1 MNRQHPPQRLDDRFS
16 DGLHSAWQVSEV
28 GGGQVTADAGTL
40 RLTNRPHA
48 GYSNAQIADYGADCD
63 FVWRPPLR
71 LTVRA
76 QASAPAADLRGTAGF
91 GFWNHPFSPDRR
103 RLPRLPQAIWFF
115 FSSPPSSM
123 RLAQGVPGPGW
134 KAATIDATT
143 PRALLWAPLA
153 PPIVLLNRWPR
164 FYRAVWPRVQRA
176 LRISERLL
184 DGVLLAEPHTYAL
197 EWHADGARFA
207 VDGTIIHET
216 ADAPRGPAGF
226 VAWIDNQYAVVTP
239 EGQFAFGI
247 TPILRE
253 QSLLLTQ
260 VTIERGV

>member
-103 RLPRLPQAIWFF
+103 RLPRLPQAIWFSV
-115 FSSPPSSM
+115 SSPPSSM
-123 RLAQGVPGPGW
+123 RPAQGVPAPGW
-134 KAATIDATT
+134 TTALAGLTHGQPPNQAATGS
-143 PRALLWAPLA
+143 P
-153 PPIVLLNRWPR
+153 N
-164 FYRAVWPRVQRA
+164 
-176 LRISERLL
+176 
-184 DGVLLAEPHTYAL
+184 
-197 EWHADGARFA
+197 
-207 VDGTIIHET
+207 
-216 ADAPRGPAGF
+216 
-226 VAWIDNQYAVVTP
+226 
-239 EGQFAFGI
+239 
-247 TPILRE
+247 
-253 QSLLLTQ
+253 
-260 VTIERGV
+260 